1 MTFSL
6 DFSHGALKD
15 ANHPRA
21 RDISERINAHIDA
34 ALFRARDEVSTQF
47 YPLLDK

>member
-6 DFSHGALKD
+6 DFNHGALKD
-15 ANHPRA
+15 ANDPRV

-34 ALFRARDEVSTQF
+34 ALFRARISS
-47 YPLLDK
+47 LNLASCN